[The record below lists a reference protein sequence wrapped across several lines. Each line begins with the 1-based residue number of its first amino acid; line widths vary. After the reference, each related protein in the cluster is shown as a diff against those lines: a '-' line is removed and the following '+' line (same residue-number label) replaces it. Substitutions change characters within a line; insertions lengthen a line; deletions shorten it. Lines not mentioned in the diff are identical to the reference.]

1 MASGTDD
8 TYNGASLNAIA
19 ARMAKDPDDLD
30 LDVGLDELSKYDRTR
45 VLALLTE
52 GVEPSNDGL
61 LDSIMI
67 LREVAEWLDIRGAK
81 SRRIIPVDLATGT
94 TSLVRIRAVR
104 GDDLERIYSE
114 VSDPAVANRWRYR
127 GQIPSAEQ
135 FASTF
140 GEDVLVQF
148 IAEELVSKAPLSL
161 NVLYGYDS
169 FVNIAYFGVLGL
181 GSTGSGVALRR
192 VHGVVLAMAY
202 GFTRWPLRKI
212 YLEIPGYNE
221 NVIEGLPPDICRVE
235 GRLKDFYFHDGV
247 YWDKLIVGIE
257 RTAFFSALAEHF
269 PPSMTA

>member
-1 MASGTDD
+1 
-8 TYNGASLNAIA
+8 
-19 ARMAKDPDDLD
+19 
-30 LDVGLDELSKYDRTR
+30 
-45 VLALLTE
+45 
-52 GVEPSNDGL
+52 
-61 LDSIMI
+61 
-67 LREVAEWLDIRGAK
+67 
-81 SRRIIPVDLATGT
+81 
-94 TSLVRIRAVR
+94 
-104 GDDLERIYSE
+104 
-114 VSDPAVANRWRYR
+114 
-127 GQIPSAEQ
+127 
-135 FASTF
+135 
-140 GEDVLVQF
+140 VLVQF
-148 IAEELVSKAPLSL
+148 IAEELVSKAPLYL

-169 FVNIAYFGVLGL
+169 CVNIAYFGVLGL